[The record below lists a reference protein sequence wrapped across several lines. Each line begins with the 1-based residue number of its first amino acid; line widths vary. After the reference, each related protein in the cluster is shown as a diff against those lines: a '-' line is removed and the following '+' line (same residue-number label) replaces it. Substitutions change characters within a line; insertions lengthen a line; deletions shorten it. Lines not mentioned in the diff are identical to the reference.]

1 MKHDDYVQLL
11 RSLLPRGL
19 AFAGSV
25 YQRFIDGLSVE
36 FARVDQRAGEL
47 SHELLPDTTTEL
59 LGDWEQIF
67 AVTGRS
73 AILGKLSMT
82 GGQSLDHFR
91 EMINRATGANVTI
104 KEFEPVAAG
113 TVAGVPLYAKPE
125 ERPHPGWISFSIDG
139 RYAYPDGGAVI
150 DTRTKKV
157 VARLPTS
164 EKLVEIDFL
173 DGKPIKSGHR

>member
-11 RSLLPRGL
+11 RFLLPRGL

-67 AVTGRS
+67 AVTGRP

-113 TVAGVPLYAKPE
+113 AVAGVPLY
-125 ERPHPGWISFSIDG
+125 
-139 RYAYPDGGAVI
+139 GADWRFVWE
-150 DTRTKKV
+150 
-157 VARLPTS
+157 VAGLKTS
-164 EKLVEIDFL
+164 EVTAAKAIVEESRQAHVFVTYKAE
-173 DGKPIKSGHR
+173 DGQYV